1 MIAMKRLLFS
11 LFMAVLPLVS
21 CLAASVD
28 ADSLSAEADSVAGGR
43 YMWIPDSMKRDV
55 TLLLKGHSRVVDDES
70 RLDLS
75 EKVTYRGDT
84 VPMVLR
90 SRNIG
95 RFDRGLSNF
104 LFIPKGQWQFG
115 LTASYGE
122 FSTEDL
128 DLFSVL
134 KDFDFSGHSFSIR
147 PYLSY
152 FIKNNISVGLRLS
165 YNSSKASLGSLKM
178 DISDDMNLNLHDVS
192 YRNES
197 YAAAVVLNQYIGLSR
212 RSRFGVFNEVALG
225 VSSGNADFNRPY
237 SGEAKNTHSTYMKAT
252 LDFSPGV
259 CVFIM
264 KNVSFNLSFG
274 VFGFYLKNEKQSVD
288 GVPEGSNVSSGANFR
303 FNIFNLNFGIAA
315 HI

>member
-1 MIAMKRLLFS
+1 MACVSLLTCFANDTS
-11 LFMAVLPLVS
+11 EMHDSHA
-21 CLAASVD
+21 D
-28 ADSLSAEADSVAGGR
+28 ATSPDVETPANGSGGS
-43 YMWIPDSMKRDV
+43 YVWIPDSMAHDV
-55 TLLLKGHSRVVDDES
+55 AVLLKGHSKVVDDEN

-75 EKVTYRGDT
+75 ERVIFRGDT
-84 VPMVLR
+84 VPMVLK
-90 SRNIG
+90 SRNLG

-104 LFIPKGQWQFG
+104 LFIPRGQWHFG

-134 KDFDFSGHSFSIR
+134 KDFDFSGHAFSIR
-147 PYLSY
+147 PYISY
-152 FIKNNISVGLRLS
+152 FIRNNLSVGLRLS
-165 YNSSKASLGSLKM
+165 YNNSKASLGSLKM
-178 DISDDMNLNLHDVS
+178 DIMDDMNLNLHDVS
-192 YRNES
+192 YRSES
-197 YAAAVVLNQYIGLSR
+197 YSAAIVLSQYIGLSR

-225 VSSGNADFNRPY
+225 ISSGSSDFTRPY
-237 SGEAKNTHSTYMKAT
+237 AGEPMNTHTSFTKAT

-274 VFGFYLKNEKQSVD
+274 VFGFYINNQKQEIDGEPGGNSVT
-288 GVPEGSNVSSGANFR
+288 SGANFR
-303 FNIFNLNFGIAA
+303 LNIFNLNFGIGV